1 MAKTKTSKILDEKIF
16 FRFDKGND
24 NDEFCKMYMTLNY
37 SSIDNFTRDLI

>member
-24 NDEFCKMYMTLNY
+24 NDEFCKMYMTNFH
-37 SSIDNFTRDLI
+37 SIDNHTRNLI